1 MDINLIPG
9 KEIESDVT
17 LIGEGTQLRGEVL
30 YARFTRIHGRVEG
43 SLHGE
48 KGSFLV
54 IAESAAIHGD
64 IHCDE
69 VVIDG
74 FVRGNVFAKNKA
86 TISRS
91 GRLIGNVKSPHFEV
105 QFGAH
110 FEGKATTSRARGTSE
125 PSVEDPSP
133 APSMA

>member
-1 MDINLIPG
+1 MEVQLIPG

-17 LIGEGTQLRGEVL
+17 LIGECTQVKGEIH
-30 YARFTRIHGRVEG
+30 YGSFSRIHGRIEG

-54 IAESAAIHGD
+54 IAESAAIQGD

-74 FVRGNVFAKNKA
+74 FVRGNVIAKNKV

-110 FEGKATTSRARGTSE
+110 FEGKAITNRSHGTSAR
-125 PSVEDPSP
+125 SVEDPSP
-133 APSMA
+133 APNMA